1 MSAGFRGLW
10 FSTGAANLGDGIAL
24 FLLPLLAIAVAASD
38 AEVALVTTAATLA
51 WPLFGLHGGWIVDR
65 VNRSVLLL
73 VVNGTRGAMFAVVAF
88 LQIRGE
94 LTVPLILAAAVIYG
108 ICEVLADTT
117 LTSLVPAL
125 VDIRQ
130 RDGANARIE
139 ATINFSNQ
147 LLGPP
152 LAGLIAGISLG
163 LASTSSAAL
172 YLLALA
178 GLPFVASALR
188 KRPRPPRGSVDR
200 RLRTGLVYL
209 WRHPLLRPITIFTG
223 LMNLV
228 WSAWGAVFV
237 LYALGDNYLG
247 LDAAGYGLIL
257 AGMAVGGLAASVLVP
272 ALARRFRMPPLLFLD
287 TITTILLVAPAALGA
302 NVWVTAAGV
311 VLAGA
316 GSSIWRILVAT
327 IRQSHTPE
335 PLLGRVYS
343 ASRVVSWGALPVGAA
358 LASVVVGLWGLTAVF
373 AAASVVAVIVAIWF
387 AFVVWRLDFE
397 PTTLAQK

>member
-88 LQIRGE
+88 LQLRGE

-108 ICEVLADTT
+108 VCEVLADTT

-163 LASTSSAAL
+163 LASTSSA
-172 YLLALA
+172 
-178 GLPFVASALR
+178 
-188 KRPRPPRGSVDR
+188 
-200 RLRTGLVYL
+200 
-209 WRHPLLRPITIFTG
+209 
-223 LMNLV
+223 
-228 WSAWGAVFV
+228 
-237 LYALGDNYLG
+237 
-247 LDAAGYGLIL
+247 
-257 AGMAVGGLAASVLVP
+257 
-272 ALARRFRMPPLLFLD
+272 
-287 TITTILLVAPAALGA
+287 
-302 NVWVTAAGV
+302 
-311 VLAGA
+311 
-316 GSSIWRILVAT
+316 
-327 IRQSHTPE
+327 
-335 PLLGRVYS
+335 
-343 ASRVVSWGALPVGAA
+343 
-358 LASVVVGLWGLTAVF
+358 
-373 AAASVVAVIVAIWF
+373 
-387 AFVVWRLDFE
+387 
-397 PTTLAQK
+397 